1 MADTQ
6 ANLTGQQYGA
16 LSKGYSE
23 ALKGALDEAQLMNL
37 SAKTQGDLAKMQQ
50 QLGIEGAG
58 ALTKAGAER
67 QGYEQAILDAPLKN
81 AKNAADLLRGY
92 TMPGTETKEVVGP
105 KTRDYYQQSDLG
117 KISGVLSM
125 IGGAAQG
132 KEGEGL
138 NRLLNILKSTGEKGS
153 SIINSLLNPANLS
166 SASVGQGE
174 IDAMKAAGVYD
185 DYEALVNSI
194 TNPTGNEDVQS
205 YYSNIFDALEGE
217 DAVQFFGN

>member
-1 MADTQ
+1 M
-6 ANLTGQQYGA
+6 
-16 LSKGYSE
+16 
-23 ALKGALDEAQLMNL
+23 
-37 SAKTQGDLAKMQQ
+37 
-50 QLGIEGAG
+50 
-58 ALTKAGAER
+58 R
-67 QGYEQAILDAPLKN
+67 N

-92 TMPGTETKEVVGP
+92 TMPGTDTKTFTGP
-105 KTRDYYQQSDLG
+105 RTRDYYQQSDLG

-138 NRLLNILKSTGEKGS
+138 NRLLNILKGTGEKGS

-194 TNPTGNEDVQS
+194 TNPTGNEDFQS